1 MGTMRLIT
9 DEERRHRLAVRHHL
23 APKARISDV
32 TRLASDLV
40 GLHGSDPATIYL
52 SAAARLKKRSDAVP
66 KLERALY
73 DDRTLVRTLC
83 MRRTMFVVPA

>member
-1 MGTMRLIT
+1 MRNG
-9 DEERRHRLAVRHHL
+9 RHRLAVRHHL

-32 TRLASDLV
+32 DQAQASDLV
-40 GLHGSDPATIYL
+40 GLHWADPATIYL
-52 SAAARLKKRSDAVP
+52 SAAARLKKQGGTVP

-83 MRRTMFVVPA
+83 MRRDDVRRSP